1 MYIVKKKIHGKE
13 YYYLCSSRREKGKVK
28 TKTVAYLGKIRKE
41 AKKKAKEIIE
51 DFKKPK
57 QEPKQEKKQEQKHK
71 KKKIKRKIEPLTIE
85 EISTFC
91 KKKGFVFQSSDIYGG
106 FSGFWDFG
114 PLGVELFENIRDN
127 WWKWFVENR
136 EDMEGIESSII
147 SHPKTWKASGHVT
160 SFKDIAVVCKKCKKA
175 TKIDASE
182 EGKAKCE
189 CGGEYEKQGE
199 FDLLFKTKV
208 GALNA
213 EDSYLRGETAQGMF
227 MDFKLVMETTRQKLP
242 FGIAQI
248 GRCFRNEIAPRDF
261 LFRSR
266 EFHIGELEF
275 FIHPKEWKCKLLD
288 KKHLN
293 VKLNLYDAETQKA
306 GKENM
311 KKNMKKTMISKM
323 LKEKRL
329 GEWHA
334 YWLAEQLMWFND
346 LGLDMDKIK
355 VREHTKDELS
365 HYSSA
370 TFDLDYL
377 YPFGSKEIAGNA
389 NRGQYDLTQH
399 AKESKKKMEIF
410 DEKTREKVI
419 PRVIEPT
426 FGMERIFLA
435 VLVNNYNYDEE
446 RGNIV
451 LKLHPK
457 LAPFKAAVFPLV
469 KNNKSL
475 VKVAKKIYD
484 DLRKDFHCTYDVA
497 GSIGRRYARQ
507 DEIGTIYCIT
517 IDGDSLKKK
526 DVTIRERDSTK
537 QIRVKIKNLKE
548 TILKLLNQEI
558 RFEKAGKL
566 IIIKKKKQKI

>member
-41 AKKKAKEIIE
+41 AEKKAKKIIE
-51 DFKKPK
+51 DLKKPK
-57 QEPKQEKKQEQKHK
+57 IEVKKESRKEIKKQVKSAK
-71 KKKIKRKIEPLTIE
+71 PLTIE

-91 KKKGFVFQSSDIYGG
+91 KKKGFVFRSSDIYGG

-114 PLGVELFENIRDN
+114 PLGVELFKNIKDN

-136 EDMEGIESSII
+136 KDLEGIEASII

-182 EGKAKCE
+182 EEKAKCE

-208 GALNA
+208 GALKA
-213 EDSYLRGETAQGMF
+213 EDSYLRGETAQAMF

-275 FIHPKEWKCKLLD
+275 FIHPKELRCKLLD

-293 VKLNLYDAETQKA
+293 VELNLYDAETQKT

-311 KKNMKKTMISKM
+311 EKNMKKK
-323 LKEKRL
+323 
-329 GEWHA
+329 
-334 YWLAEQLMWFND
+334 
-346 LGLDMDKIK
+346 
-355 VREHTKDELS
+355 
-365 HYSSA
+365 
-370 TFDLDYL
+370 
-377 YPFGSKEIAGNA
+377 
-389 NRGQYDLTQH
+389 
-399 AKESKKKMEIF
+399 
-410 DEKTREKVI
+410 
-419 PRVIEPT
+419 
-426 FGMERIFLA
+426 FL
-435 VLVNNYNYDEE
+435 
-446 RGNIV
+446 V
-451 LKLHPK
+451 LKANYL
-457 LAPFKAAVFPLV
+457 
-469 KNNKSL
+469 
-475 VKVAKKIYD
+475 
-484 DLRKDFHCTYDVA
+484 
-497 GSIGRRYARQ
+497 
-507 DEIGTIYCIT
+507 
-517 IDGDSLKKK
+517 
-526 DVTIRERDSTK
+526 
-537 QIRVKIKNLKE
+537 
-548 TILKLLNQEI
+548 
-558 RFEKAGKL
+558 KL
-566 IIIKKKKQKI
+566 IIAVNV